1 MLNPLISSLALTLAV
16 ALSPTA
22 VANDIF
28 VNPTTGTDAAGSG
41 LNPSRPVKTLS
52 FASNMVNPTDT
63 IFLAAGDY
71 NTASGEI
78 FPITLPAGVHLQ
90 GAGQGLTN
98 IQRIQPALTLTPMID
113 VGVANNFPAN
123 MLRDLTLF
131 QNNGTP
137 IALVDTSHAL
147 DVQDCTFNGSHI
159 AIMFEGWNDTAE
171 DNIRVVNC
179 TFSGQVEAAMEVFLI
194 PDATAP
200 ATFTFTGNTADQV
213 LALEVIEAFPNSVG
227 NANVTI
233 QNNTFTGFGGV
244 HAGQE
249 WANLTKADD
258 RDSHWLLTD
267 NQMGDMGEG
276 LGLEYNSTVS
286 PGTTCHLLVEVY
298 RNIANTGDHGAG
310 FGSVGA
316 GGGTFNDV
324 LFLIDDND
332 FSGLGGAMEV

>member
-194 PDATAP
+194 PDATSA
-200 ATFTFTGNTADQV
+200 AM
-213 LALEVIEAFPNSVG
+213 EASPSS
-227 NANVTI
+227 I
-233 QNNTFTGFGGV
+233 LPTGF
-244 HAGQE
+244 
-249 WANLTKADD
+249 N
-258 RDSHWLLTD
+258 
-267 NQMGDMGEG
+267 
-276 LGLEYNSTVS
+276 
-286 PGTTCHLLVEVY
+286 C
-298 RNIANTGDHGAG
+298 
-310 FGSVGA
+310 GS
-316 GGGTFNDV
+316 
-324 LFLIDDND
+324 
-332 FSGLGGAMEV
+332 S